1 MSDETGF
8 SQTDSIA
15 ARVCETVF
23 AQRDEM
29 LAFLERLVVAESPSD
44 APETQAPCFDQLE
57 EALDRVDYGVDRIA
71 GEDTGGHLVAQPRQP
86 GDAVAKQLLI
96 GHCDTVWPVGTLK
109 SMPVT
114 LDDTFMRGP
123 GIFDMKAGLTQTIFA
138 LRALHTLGLEPT
150 VMPMMFVN
158 SDEEIGSPES
168 TPHIERLAAEVA
180 RVFVMEPALGLT
192 GKLKTARKGV
202 GQFHLRV
209 RGVAAHAGLDPEGG
223 ASAILELSHQIQ
235 RLFDLNDPAKGVS
248 VNVGVIDGGLRPNV
262 IAPHSQAHIDVRVP
276 DQVEAERLE
285 RSILGLEPATPGVEL
300 EVTGGVERAALERTP
315 RNQALWRLAEGLAG
329 DLGFAVEQGFAGGG
343 SDGNTTSSLAA
354 TLDGLGAVGDG
365 AHAEHEHINVEQ
377 SLERCALLAMLI
389 MADSPVNND
398 YV

>member
-15 ARVCETVF
+15 ARVRETVF

-29 LAFLERLVVAESPSD
+29 LAFLERLVATESPSH

-71 GEDTGGHLVAQPRQP
+71 GEDTGGHLVAQPRKP

-114 LDDTFMRGP
+114 VDDTLMRGP

-150 VMPMMFVN
+150 VMPMVFVN

-168 TPHIERLAAEVA
+168 TPHIERLAAEVS
-180 RVFVMEPALGLT
+180 RVFVMEPALGMT

-209 RGVAAHAGLDPEGG
+209 SGVAAHAGLDPERG

-235 RLFDLNDPAKGVS
+235 RLFDLNDAATGVS

-262 IAPHSQAHIDVRVP
+262 IAPHSQAHVDVRVP

-285 RSILGLEPATPGVEL
+285 RIILGLEPATPGVEL
-300 EVTGGVERAALERTP
+300 EVTGGVARAALERTP

-329 DLGFAVEQGFAGGG
+329 DLGFVVEQGFAGGG

-365 AHAEHEHINVEQ
+365 AHAEREHINVEQ

-389 MADSPVNND
+389 MADSSVSDD
-398 YV
+398 Y